1 MCCPL
6 RVKLQ
11 GSRID
16 DMTGGNSGVEPRVS
30 LMYTQMVTQGG
41 YSLEHFAGMVS
52 SNAAKIMGMY
62 PRKGA
67 LAVGSDADIVVLDTG
82 LQKTI
87 RALDLHETDYSPWE
101 GHVVTVWP
109 SVTVLRGK
117 GDGGRRAILWRSE
130 RRVLAAQG
138 GGRDLRTASSLK
150 GSRRCPR
157 TLHSARPICTS

>member
-1 MCCPL
+1 VIATDELCCPL

-16 DMTGGNSGVEPRVS
+16 DTTGGNSGVEPRLS
-30 LMYTQMVTQGG
+30 LMYTQMVTQRG

-82 LQKTI
+82 IEKTI
-87 RALDLHETDYSPWE
+87 RAADLHETDYTPWE
-101 GHVVTVWP
+101 GHVVTAWP

-117 GDGGRRAILWRSE
+117 VMVEGGQFFGDPKDGQFL
-130 RRVLAAQG
+130 
-138 GGRDLRTASSLK
+138 
-150 GSRRCPR
+150 PR
-157 TLHSARPICTS
+157 KVADEIRARPAV